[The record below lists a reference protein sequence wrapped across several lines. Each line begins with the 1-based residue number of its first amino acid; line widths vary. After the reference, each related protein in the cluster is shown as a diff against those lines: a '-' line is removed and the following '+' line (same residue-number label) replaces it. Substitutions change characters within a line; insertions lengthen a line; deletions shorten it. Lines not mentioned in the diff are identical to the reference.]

1 MKYVIELEKLEGT
14 DLYRAKGAKTLVFDE
29 RGIGNILIP
38 LDEYLKKEEPK
49 KEFKIGDTVRTEN
62 GTTKYTFCGYSD
74 NGLMNCVN
82 LNNNQFV
89 TLNADKVVLAE
100 DRLDNNPFSTLK
112 ANNGVLVKDRKAE
125 IWF

>member
-49 KEFKIGDTVRTEN
+49 KEFKIGDTVC
-62 GTTKYTFCGYSD
+62 TTDGAVKYTFCGYSD
-74 NGLMNCVN
+74 TGRMNCV
-82 LNNNQFV
+82 
-89 TLNADKVVLAE
+89 
-100 DRLDNNPFSTLK
+100 RLDNNQFATLNANK
-112 ANNGVLVKDRKAE
+112 AILVEERTEDIA
-125 IWF
+125 WF